1 MISIRKNT
9 DGQTISF
16 SLKDENTNLALNI
29 TSATVVANQYSF
41 GANTFVTSN
50 SCVIVSAT
58 NGTGNYTLTTDN
70 TATTGM
76 YYFILDIEY
85 ESGNYLYRTGESLE
99 VYDEQENIVTPKDL
113 INFIQIP
120 MENAKS
126 FDLIKQDLEFAE
138 SQLDLEVPI
147 LKETTDVERIKLKRY
162 LIMIKASISYFMNM
176 DEGNISPDR
185 RMNKIKEWERM
196 YNVLLETLGETLSS
210 GTSGEEGS
218 GLSRRL
224 KSSKY
229 EDDGSW
235 LYGLDK

>member
-9 DGQTISF
+9 EGQTISF
-16 SLKDENTNLALNI
+16 SLKDENTNLALNL

-50 SCVIVSAT
+50 SCVIV
-58 NGTGNYTLTTDN
+58 TTDN